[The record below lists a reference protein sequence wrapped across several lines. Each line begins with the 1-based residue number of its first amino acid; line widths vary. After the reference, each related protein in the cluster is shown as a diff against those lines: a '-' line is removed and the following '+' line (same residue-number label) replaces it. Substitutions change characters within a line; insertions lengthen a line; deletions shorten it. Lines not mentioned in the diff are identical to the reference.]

1 MIYIR
6 NLRQRTGTVCAILGL
21 SLVLA
26 SCNMAK
32 NQLTFDRSGNLEQ
45 EAYREGL
52 SPRPMPE
59 ASDDSI
65 PALQSV
71 VATPEDLKLPA
82 PLVSVSVNQTV
93 ALRDLLFELAEQ
105 AGVDLE
111 LDPQIRGSIIFTAN
125 ERPFDQVVDRIAEM
139 AGLRYTFEDNVL
151 RMQLDRPYVK
161 TYKMDYLNI
170 LRSVDS
176 NINLSVSVVSGEG
189 ADLGSGANISSTLEN
204 DFWQDVQ
211 ENIEQ
216 ILLATDT
223 YVSLATKTDPVSKAV
238 MPTYQPPSA
247 DPNSPAPPPQIRPNT
262 PPQIN
267 VTQAPS
273 EPPIPNPPS
282 TFSISRH
289 SGLITVFATDRQHKQ
304 LEEYLDKL
312 RRNVSAQV
320 LIEAKILEVSLED
333 EYASGINW
341 SNLRLGDML
350 DVNASFSQP
359 AFLDP
364 ISGGDAFAATLS
376 PGESIEAAIDAI
388 SRFGTVRALSSPR
401 LTVLNNQPAMLNVV
415 ENRVFFE
422 IETEVEE
429 DQETGD
435 ETVNVDS
442 EIRSVP
448 EGILLSVVPS
458 VNLKTGDISLAL
470 RPTVTSVVDEVED
483 PAVKLSLLS
492 AGVPAASLGDVT
504 NLIPQLS
511 VQEMDS
517 IIRMQSGQTIVMGGL
532 MKDKNIVTDTGIPVL
547 SSVPM
552 FGNLFKSHQ
561 DRIEKTELIVFLKAT
576 LVPGSNVHETDRELY
591 KKFSYDRRP
600 SRM

>member
-1 MIYIR
+1 MTYIR
-6 NLRQRTGTVCAILGL
+6 NLRQRTGVVCAILGL

-26 SCNMAK
+26 SCNMAQ
-32 NQLTFDRSGNLEQ
+32 NQLTFDRSGNLKQ
-45 EAYREGL
+45 EDYRSAL

-59 ASDDSI
+59 AADNSI
-65 PALQSV
+65 PDLQSV

-93 ALRDLLFELAEQ
+93 GLRDLLFELAEQ

-139 AGLRYTFEDNVL
+139 AGLRYVFEDNVL
-151 RMQLDRPYVK
+151 RMQVDRPYVK
-161 TYKMDYLNI
+161 TYKMDYLNV
-170 LRSVDS
+170 LRSVNSDIS
-176 NINLSVSVVSGEG
+176 LSVSVVSGEG

-211 ENIEQ
+211 DNVEQ

-238 MPTYQPPSA
+238 MPTYQPPAA

-267 VTQAPS
+267 VTQASS

-289 SGLITVFATDRQHKQ
+289 AGLITVFATDRQHKQ
-304 LEEYLDKL
+304 IQEYLDKL

-341 SNLRLGDML
+341 ENLRLGNIV
-350 DVNASFSQP
+350 DVNASFAQP

-364 ISGGDAFAATLS
+364 IAGDAFAATLS
-376 PGESIEAAIDAI
+376 PGESVEAAINAI

-429 DQETGD
+429 DEDTGD

-458 VNLKTGDISLAL
+458 VDLKTGSISLAL
-470 RPTVTSVVDEVED
+470 RPTVTSVVSEVED

-492 AGVPAASLGDVT
+492 AGVPAGALGDVT

-517 IIRMQSGQTIVMGGL
+517 MVRMQSGQIIVMGGL
-532 MKDKNIVTDTGIPVL
+532 MKDKNVVTDTGVPVL

-591 KKFSYDRRP
+591 KKFGYDRRP
-600 SRM
+600 SGM